1 MTIVHRSWLRVST
14 VLTSLIVSVGTLF
27 AEEVTPRLPQ
37 GGIDSGDTAWM
48 LAASALVL
56 GMIIPG
62 MVFFYGGLV
71 RSKNVIGTMV
81 QAFAI
86 LCVVSVVWVICGY
99 SLAFGPDR
107 GGVIGGLDWV
117 ALAGV
122 GAMPHPA

>member
-1 MTIVHRSWLRVST
+1 
-14 VLTSLIVSVGTLF
+14 VLMSLIMWVPTLY
-27 AEEVTPRLPQ
+27 AEEVSPRMAP

-117 ALAGV
+117 GLSGV
-122 GAMPHPA
+122 GAAPHPAY